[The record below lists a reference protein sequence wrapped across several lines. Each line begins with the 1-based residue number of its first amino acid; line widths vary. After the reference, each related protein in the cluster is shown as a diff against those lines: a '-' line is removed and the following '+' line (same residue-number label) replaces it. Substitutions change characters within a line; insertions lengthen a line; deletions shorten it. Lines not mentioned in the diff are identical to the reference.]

1 MAKGIFDK
9 PEFKTMMSDIVQI
22 KEKLLETRDKK
33 KECLKNLHDGYQEI
47 LSSVNALSQKLI
59 AVISKIEGT
68 TKQDLQSIVDAL
80 NKTVQTQ
87 IDSCDDMCKQIED
100 ITDSIEAKGNK
111 NEPLAFIGF
120 KICQE
125 IWKNANSLCKSILTT
140 DDTLVFPLNRD
151 IEEMLSSIKTL
162 YHPNGNEGSNRDLT
176 PQKGKNVAPTSRG
189 TLPEVEG
196 SSGSCDDG
204 ATPTSDIENTEP
216 TASPPSEAPRTQVY
230 SVVKVDKYQ
239 VRVLDDKVKCLIR
252 GICCLPDGKIVLIDS
267 NNRNV
272 KLLNENYSIMFY
284 CPLSSHPKDICH
296 VGGYEVAVALLKE
309 FSVGIIQVVSA
320 KDRKLVRSRTIQLDH
335 ECVSIAY
342 HGGEFY
348 VGSNDSLYIYTKT
361 GKFMRKINTGCV
373 WRVGVREN
381 GERIVISRGHANGIV
396 MIDKLGYPVSSLR
409 DPCLLR
415 VTDFDILDNG
425 CMFVSVHDSHT
436 VLVVSKDWGLFVTLA
451 SRGDGVYFPRSV
463 CYSEK
468 QSDLIVGQSGDAIV
482 VMNLQLE

>member
-1 MAKGIFDK
+1 
-9 PEFKTMMSDIVQI
+9 MMSDMVQI
-22 KEKLLETRDKK
+22 KEKLLEKRDKK
-33 KECLKNLHDGYQEI
+33 KECLKNLHEGYQEI
-47 LSSVNALSQKLI
+47 LSSVNALSQRLN
-59 AVISKIEGT
+59 AVISRIEGT
-68 TKQDLQSIVDAL
+68 TKQDLQSMVNVL

-100 ITDSIEAKGNK
+100 VIDSIETEGSK

-125 IWKNANSLCKSILTT
+125 IWKNADNLCKSILTG

-151 IEEMLSSIKTL
+151 IEEMLYTVETL
-162 YHPNGNEGSNRDLT
+162 YHPNGNEGSNRGLT
-176 PQKGKNVAPTSRG
+176 PQKEKNVAPTSRG
-189 TLPEVEG
+189 TLPEAEG
-196 SSGSCDDG
+196 ASGSRDDR
-204 ATPTSDIENTEP
+204 ATPTSDIENTES
-216 TASPPSEAPRTQVY
+216 TASPPSEAPRTQMC

-252 GICCLPDGKIVLIDS
+252 GICCLPDGKVVLIDS

-272 KLLNENYSIMFY
+272 KLLNEHYNIMSY

-296 VGGYEVAVALLKE
+296 VGGYEVAIALLKE

-320 KDRKLVRSRTIQLDH
+320 KDGKLVRTRTIQLDH
-335 ECVSIAY
+335 ECASIAY

-348 VGSNDSLYIYTKT
+348 VGSNDSLYFYTKT

-396 MIDKLGYPVSSLR
+396 MIDKLGYTVSSLR

-415 VTDFDILDNG
+415 VTDFDILGNW
-425 CMFVSVHDSHT
+425 CMFVSVHDSHA
-436 VLVVSKDWGLFVTLA
+436 VLVVSKDWEMFVTLA

-468 QSDLIVGQSGDAIV
+468 QSDLIVGQTGDAIV
-482 VMNLQLE
+482 VMRLQLE